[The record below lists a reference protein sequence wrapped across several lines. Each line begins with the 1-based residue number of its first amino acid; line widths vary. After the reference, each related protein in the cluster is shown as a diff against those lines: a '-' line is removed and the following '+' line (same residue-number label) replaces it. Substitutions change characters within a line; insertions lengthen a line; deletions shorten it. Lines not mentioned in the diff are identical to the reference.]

1 VLRYTYEMVL
11 RRHDGVF
18 PRVIIVL
25 LLEEEREGAEQ
36 VLRKGKWARQ
46 RQRIFFKMNGDGDTH
61 YQGTAA
67 ISRPTNG

>member
-1 VLRYTYEMVL
+1 MVL

-36 VLRKGKWARQ
+36 VLRKGEMGKATQ
-46 RQRIFFKMNGDGDTH
+46 RKFLRTNGDGDTH